1 MMNAFLRFCMPLLV
15 DTSGTEALECIVE
28 KDFINIG
35 KPLKFLK
42 RE

>member
-1 MMNAFLRFCMPLLV
+1 MMNAFLRFCIPLLV
-15 DTSGTEALECIVE
+15 DTGVTEALECIVE

-42 RE
+42 RD